1 MTAKHFLSAIAVA
14 TVFTGGAALARTDQW
29 QTAGQQ
35 LASVDY
41 RSDARASA
49 ADRHSDHRGERRG
62 DMRRHGRT
70 GSAPMLRVVPN
81 RSQPQDQSYGW
92 QYFSNPRALW
102 AVVISPAGEY
112 YLSQGEGPTQVTGPA
127 GQVLVR

>member
-1 MTAKHFLSAIAVA
+1 MTAKHFLTAIAVA
-14 TVFTGGAALARTDQW
+14 TVFTGGAALAHTSQW
-29 QTAGQQ
+29 QTAGQH
-35 LASVDY
+35 LTGIDY
-41 RSDARASA
+41 RSDARPFG
-49 ADRHSDHRGERRG
+49 ADRDGEHRRERRG
-62 DMRRHGRT
+62 DMRGHGRT

-127 GQVLVR
+127 GQLLVR